1 MGQLITKDNYRS
13 VCYDVF
19 QKFTDQ
25 WPILTAGTI
34 DNFNSMTIGWGMMG
48 NVWGHPGSGLTVYV
62 QPSRYT
68 FEYMQKNEYFTVS
81 FLPGEYHED
90 ARVLGRISG
99 RDGDKIAHTHLHP
112 VALSHGVG
120 YEEAELTFVCKKI
133 CAQQFDISCVP
144 DFMKEGMYKT
154 YAPHYFYIGAV
165 VDAFGEM
172 KEWNT

>member
-1 MGQLITKDNYRS
+1 MMQITNENFRQAS
-13 VCYDVF
+13 YDVF

-25 WPILTAGTI
+25 YAIVTAG
-34 DNFNSMTIGWGMMG
+34 DLGDFNCMTLGWGMMG
-48 NVWGHPGSGLTVYV
+48 NVWGHPGPALTIYV

>member
-68 FEYMQKNEYFTVS
+68 FEFMEKYDYFTVS
-81 FLPGEYHED
+81 FLPKSHHE
-90 ARVLGRISG
+90 AAKVLGRLSG
-99 RDGDKIAHTHLHP
+99 RDGDKITPSGLTP
-112 VALSHGVG
+112 KALENGVG
-120 YEEAELTFVCKKI
+120 FEEAELTFVCRKI
-133 CAQQFDISCVP
+133 CSQPFQLECCP
-144 DFMKEGMYKT
+144 EHMQKGMY
-154 YAPHYFYIGAV
+154 ASCDPHYMYIGFIE
-165 VDAFGEM
+165 DAFGDM
-172 KEWNT
+172 KEWEK